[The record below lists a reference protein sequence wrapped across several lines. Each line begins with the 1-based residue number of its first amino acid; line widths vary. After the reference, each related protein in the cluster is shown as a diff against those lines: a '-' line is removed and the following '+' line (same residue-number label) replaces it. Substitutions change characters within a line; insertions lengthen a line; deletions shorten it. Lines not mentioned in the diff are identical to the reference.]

1 MRYGHRDRH
10 RFWTSRRAILWGVA
24 GLVGASAARAS
35 NEASFSLGI
44 TPVFLDDD
52 IPLLSLLQEYLSQRL
67 DRTIVLV
74 KRRTYREISTML
86 LSGQLDA
93 AWICDFPYVQYQ
105 DRLALVAVPV
115 YRHQPFRQG
124 YVIVNEGS
132 KATTFDDIR
141 GTVHAFSDPDST
153 SGYLVTRWLLAL
165 RRETQAEFF
174 RNSFF
179 TYSHRNIIRAIGSG
193 LGESGSV
200 DGYIWNVMN
209 EREPALLD
217 KTRIV
222 FRSAPCGFP
231 PLVVLEKSRDLPTTQ
246 ALATALL
253 GMTLDRLGREIL
265 SLLAL
270 DGFTTASPDLYES
283 TAEMWRLV
291 KQQS

>member
-10 RFWTSRRAILWGVA
+10 RFWTSRRAILCGVA

-165 RRETQAEFF
+165 RGQTPAEFF
-174 RNSFF
+174 QHSFF
-179 TYSHRNIIRAIGSG
+179 TYSHRNIIRAIGGG

-200 DGYIWNVMN
+200 EGYIWDVMK
-209 EREPALLD
+209 EREPHLVD
-217 KTRIV
+217 NTRIV
-222 FRSAPCGFP
+222 FRSEWLGFP
-231 PLVVLEKSRDLPTTQ
+231 PVVALGASRDLSATK

-253 GMTLDRLGREIL
+253 GMTSHRLGREIL

-270 DGFTTASPDLYES
+270 DGFATASPDLYES
-283 TAEMWRLV
+283 TAEKWRLV
-291 KQQS
+291 RQQS